1 LTFNGFNE
9 LGSFMVATILN
20 RVTLPG
26 WKAEITSPV
35 PTVMSMNGVH
45 IERQKPLPFA
55 RGADFLL
62 IGSGMKTR
70 DIAQDEAVLQDLDP
84 RQLISAQ
91 CSGPLLLSALGL
103 LDGMSA
109 STDTV
114 TKPRAAEGGIT
125 VLERPFHAVGSLAT
139 AGGCLTSQFL
149 AGGAIIQGAG
159 RRYAGEI
166 LRCVSPVGQKD
177 EYVAPCDGGDRS
189 Y

>member
-1 LTFNGFNE
+1 
-9 LGSFMVATILN
+9 
-20 RVTLPG
+20 
-26 WKAEITSPV
+26 
-35 PTVMSMNGVH
+35 MSMNGVH
-45 IERQKPLPFA
+45 IERQKSLSFG

-62 IGSGMKTR
+62 IDSGMKTR
-70 DIAQDEAVLQDLDP
+70 DIAQDEAVLQELDLDP
-84 RQLISAQ
+84 RQLISGQ

-103 LDGMSA
+103 LAGMPA
-109 STDTV
+109 STV
-114 TKPRAAEGGIT
+114 TKPQAAEVGIT
-125 VLERPFHAVGSLAT
+125 VLERPFHAAGSLAT